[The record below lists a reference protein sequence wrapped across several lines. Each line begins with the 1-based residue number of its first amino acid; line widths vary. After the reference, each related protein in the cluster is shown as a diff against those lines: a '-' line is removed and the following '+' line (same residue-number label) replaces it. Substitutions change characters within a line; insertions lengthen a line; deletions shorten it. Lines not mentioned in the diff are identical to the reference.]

1 MHRKHKASTSK
12 PNAYTCGD
20 GVGLRCPSVPGYPN
34 PRSPGPALQGPTGSP
49 EPVPPATLALP
60 SFPNTQHTYNSLYS
74 KASINMSYAFK
85 ANKKKTYHV
94 LLNHSCLLGIL
105 TTPPTAISCARGIQK

>member
-34 PRSPGPALQGPTGSP
+34 PRSPGPALRGPMGSP

-60 SFPNTQHTYNSLYS
+60 SFPTTQHTYNL
-74 KASINMSYAFK
+74 SYAFK
-85 ANKKKTYHV
+85 ANKIKT
-94 LLNHSCLLGIL
+94 
-105 TTPPTAISCARGIQK
+105 PTKCYLIIPVS